1 MNSFIPPIAPDMR
14 MPIRRLLACSLLA
27 CALPNAWAAGA
38 DFGNVN
44 GAVDGKPLRPVAVA
58 KPAVAKHADPIEL
71 VDGQPAARSLLRA
84 QILLERAHFS
94 PGEIDAGDGSN
105 TARAIAA
112 FQRANGFAGSGKLDD
127 ATWSALDA
135 DDAPTLGRYT
145 VTDADVAGPYVAI
158 PGSMLAKAK
167 LKKLGYGSIDEMLG
181 ERFHSSPT
189 LLHRLNP
196 GKAFVAG
203 AELLVPKIDAAPLAA
218 PSRVLVLGDDYSV
231 NLVDA
236 DGRIYARFPA
246 TYGSVHDPLPVGDWD
261 IRGVWRNPT
270 YHYNPA
276 LFWDGNRSDP
286 KATIQPGPNNPVGVA
301 WISLSKP
308 HVGIHGTPEP
318 ARISKTQS
326 HGCIRLTNWSVLQV
340 AAAVGAGTP
349 VMISETMPP
358 ADAMRTAAMPIA
370 PSQAPLPT
378 PATPAPAEPAAMPA
392 TPSVEAPAAPTS
404 TGMPAPST
412 VPAPST
418 DAMPLPAT
426 QPQATPAPVE
436 PEMDAESPAQPA
448 PAPEE
453 PDPASRP
460 PGG

>member
-1 MNSFIPPIAPDMR
+1 MR
-14 MPIRRLLACSLLA
+14 LPLRPALACTLLA
-27 CALPNAWAAGA
+27 CALPNAWAGV
-38 DFGNVN
+38 DFGNVH
-44 GAVDGKPLRPVAVA
+44 GSIDGRALRPATQA
-58 KPAVAKHADPIEL
+58 SPQASKDAGPIAL
-71 VDGQPAARSLLRA
+71 VDGQLPERSLLRA

-105 TARAIAA
+105 TVRAIAA
-112 FQRANGFAGSGKLDD
+112 FQRANAMAGSGKLDD
-127 ATWSALDA
+127 ATWAALDSDSVPALDRYAITEA
-135 DDAPTLGRYT
+135 DA
-145 VTDADVAGPYVAI
+145 VGPYVSV

-203 AELLVPKIDAAPLAA
+203 TELVVPRIDATLLAA

-231 NLVDA
+231 NLVDN

-246 TYGSVHDPLPVGDWD
+246 TYGSIHDPLPVGDWG
-261 IRGVWRNPT
+261 ILGVWRNPT

-276 LFWDGNRSDP
+276 LFWDGNQRDS

-318 ARISKTQS
+318 SRISKTQS

-340 AAAVGAGTP
+340 ASAIGAGTP
-349 VMISETMPP
+349 VLISETMPSP
-358 ADAMRTAAMPIA
+358 EVLRAPVASAPTAA
-370 PSQAPLPT
+370 QAPLPT
-378 PATPAPAEPAAMPA
+378 PATLPAPATVAMPA
-392 TPSVEAPAAPTS
+392 PAQAPANAN
-404 TGMPAPST
+404 MPAPST
-412 VPAPST
+412 FPPPPD
-418 DAMPLPAT
+418 DAMPVPAS
-426 QPQATPAPVE
+426 QPQSAPPPPTTPDESQPV
-436 PEMDAESPAQPA
+436 QP
-448 PAPEE
+448 PL
-453 PDPASRP
+453 R
-460 PGG
+460 

>member
-1 MNSFIPPIAPDMR
+1 MDIHPSNLDPDMR
-14 MPIRRLLACSLLA
+14 MPVRRFLALSLLA
-27 CALPNAWAAGA
+27 CALPNAWAAGV

-44 GAVDGKPLRPVAVA
+44 GAVDGKALRPVTQANPQAA
-58 KPAVAKHADPIEL
+58 KNAGPIAL
-71 VDGQPAARSLLRA
+71 VDGELPERSLLRA

-94 PGEIDAGDGSN
+94 PGEIDAGEGSN
-105 TARAIAA
+105 TSRAIAA
-112 FQRANGFAGSGKLDD
+112 FQRANGLSGSGVLDD
-127 ATWSALDA
+127 ATWAALDA
-135 DDAPTLGRYT
+135 DAVPTLGSY
-145 VTDADVAGPYVAI
+145 VITDADIAGPYVAV

-203 AELLVPKIDAAPLAA
+203 TELVVPKIDAAPLAT

-231 NLVDA
+231 NLVDNE
-236 DGRIYARFPA
+236 GRIYARFPA

-286 KATIQPGPNNPVGVA
+286 KATVQPGPNNPVGVA

-318 ARISKTQS
+318 SRISKTQS

-340 AAAVGAGTP
+340 ASAIGAGTP
-349 VMISETMPP
+349 VLISETMPSSDTLRAPMASAP
-358 ADAMRTAAMPIA
+358 AAT
-370 PSQAPLPT
+370 LPT
-378 PATPAPAEPAAMPA
+378 PATQTMPAPATVSAPMPEPSSLETNAPVPA
-392 TPSVEAPAAPTS
+392 
-404 TGMPAPST
+404 T
-412 VPAPST
+412 VPAPPT
-418 DAMPLPAT
+418 EAMPQPQTQPTPPPPPAT
-426 QPQATPAPVE
+426 PDE
-436 PEMDAESPAQPA
+436 AQPA
-448 PAPEE
+448 PP
-453 PDPASRP
+453 PA
-460 PGG
+460 G

>member
-1 MNSFIPPIAPDMR
+1 MEHDPRTRDPDMR
-14 MPIRRLLACSLLA
+14 TVRRRILATALLA

-44 GAVDGKPLRPVAVA
+44 GAVDGKPLRPPAAADAPPA
-58 KPAVAKHADPIEL
+58 KNAGPIAL
-71 VDGQPAARSLLRA
+71 VDGQPPQRSLLRA

-105 TARAIAA
+105 TRRAIAA
-112 FQRANGFAGSGKLDD
+112 FQRSRGLPASGELDD
-127 ATWSALDA
+127 ATWTALDA
-135 DDAPTLGRYT
+135 DTDPALRGYAITAADA
-145 VTDADVAGPYVAI
+145 AGPYVSV

-203 AELLVPKIDAAPLAA
+203 TELAVPRIDAAPLPA

-246 TYGSVHDPLPVGDWD
+246 TYGSVHDPLPVGNWD
-261 IRGVWRNPT
+261 ILGVWRNPT

-286 KATIQPGPNNPVGVA
+286 KATIQAGPNNPVGVA

-318 ARISKTQS
+318 SRISKTQS

-340 AAAVGAGTP
+340 ASAVGAGTP
-349 VMISETMPP
+349 VLISQAMPSPDTLRASILSVPAATPGEAPLPPPATQAPPAPTEPAASGPVPTPEPPP
-358 ADAMRTAAMPIA
+358 ADANAPVPSSLAPPPADALPVPQTAP
-370 PSQAPLPT
+370 PP
-378 PATPAPAEPAAMPA
+378 PAPATIPD
-392 TPSVEAPAAPTS
+392 EA
-404 TGMPAPST
+404 
-412 VPAPST
+412 
-418 DAMPLPAT
+418 
-426 QPQATPAPVE
+426 QQ
-436 PEMDAESPAQPA
+436 A
-448 PAPEE
+448 PAP
-453 PDPASRP
+453 
-460 PGG
+460 PGA

>member
-1 MNSFIPPIAPDMR
+1 MTPIPPTIAPDMHA
-14 MPIRRLLACSLLA
+14 PIRRLLAFSLLA
-27 CALPNAWAAGA
+27 CALPNAWAAA
-38 DFGNVN
+38 VDFGNVN
-44 GAVDGKPLRPVAVA
+44 GAVDGKPLRPVARPNPQA
-58 KPAVAKHADPIEL
+58 TKNTGPIEL
-71 VDGQPAARSLLRA
+71 VDGQPPERSLLRA

-105 TARAIAA
+105 TVRAIAA
-112 FQRANGFAGSGKLDD
+112 FQRANGLAGSGKLDD
-127 ATWSALDA
+127 ATWAALDA
-135 DDAPTLGRYT
+135 DATPALDRY
-145 VTDADVAGPYVAI
+145 VLTDADVAGPYVSV

-167 LKKLGYGSIDEMLG
+167 LKKLGYGSLDEMLG

-203 AELLVPKIDAAPLAA
+203 TELLVPKIDAAPLAA

-231 NLVDA
+231 NLVDN

-276 LFWDGNRSDP
+276 LFWDGNPRDS

-318 ARISKTQS
+318 SRISKTQS

-349 VMISETMPP
+349 VLISETMPSP
-358 ADAMRTAAMPIA
+358 ETLRAPVAAQ
-370 PSQAPLPT
+370 PSLPT
-378 PATPAPAEPAAMPA
+378 PATLPAPATTAEPTPADATMPVPATIPPPAEAMPM
-392 TPSVEAPAAPTS
+392 PSTAPAP
-404 TGMPAPST
+404 P
-412 VPAPST
+412 V
-418 DAMPLPAT
+418 DAM
-426 QPQATPAPVE
+426 
-436 PEMDAESPAQPA
+436 PA
-448 PAPEE
+448 PAPQPAE
-453 PDPASRP
+453 PQPTPPPPPA
-460 PGG
+460 G

>member
-1 MNSFIPPIAPDMR
+1 MR
-14 MPIRRLLACSLLA
+14 PSIHRVFAFSLLA
-27 CALPNAWAAGA
+27 CALPQAWATGV
-38 DFGNVN
+38 DFGNVRS
-44 GAVDGKPLRPVAVA
+44 AVDGKLRQPP
-58 KPAVAKHADPIEL
+58 PAATPKMPGPIEL
-71 VDGQPAARSLLRA
+71 VDGELPERSLLRA

-105 TARAIAA
+105 TVRAIAA

-135 DDAPTLGRYT
+135 DSAPTLDRYT
-145 VTDADVAGPYVAI
+145 ITDADVAGPYVAV

-167 LKKLGYGSIDEMLG
+167 LQKLGYGSIDEMLG

-196 GKAFVAG
+196 GTRFVAG
-203 AELLVPKIDAAPLAA
+203 SEIVVPRIDAPPLAA

-231 NLVDA
+231 NLVDG

-246 TYGSVHDPLPVGDWD
+246 TYGSTHDPLPVGDWD

-276 LFWDGNRSDP
+276 LFWDGNPRDSR
-286 KATIQPGPNNPVGVA
+286 ATIQPGPNNPVGVA

-318 ARISKTQS
+318 SRISKTQS

-349 VMISETMPP
+349 VMISETLPA
-358 ADAMRTAAMPIA
+358 ADAMR
-370 PSQAPLPT
+370 
-378 PATPAPAEPAAMPA
+378 APAEPTSAPVEISLPAPA
-392 TPSVEAPAAPTS
+392 TQTPPASSEPAPSATD
-404 TGMPAPST
+404 TNLPAPST
-412 VPAPST
+412 VPAPPNEALPQTAPPST
-418 DAMPLPAT
+418 TPADT
-426 QPQATPAPVE
+426 QPPTPA
-436 PEMDAESPAQPA
+436 
-448 PAPEE
+448 
-453 PDPASRP
+453 
-460 PGG
+460 G

>member
-1 MNSFIPPIAPDMR
+1 MR
-14 MPIRRLLACSLLA
+14 LPLHHALAFSLLA
-27 CALPNAWAAGA
+27 CALPNAWAAGI

-44 GAVDGKPLRPVAVA
+44 GAVDGKLRAPPPAAA
-58 KPAVAKHADPIEL
+58 KPPPAPLL
-71 VDGQPAARSLLRA
+71 VDGQLPERSLLRA

-105 TARAIAA
+105 TVRAIAA
-112 FQRANGFAGSGKLDD
+112 FQRANGFAGTGKLDD
-127 ATWSALDA
+127 ATWAALDA
-135 DDAPTLGRYT
+135 DATPVLDRYT
-145 VTDADVAGPYVAI
+145 PTDADVAGPYVSV

-203 AELLVPKIDAAPLAA
+203 TELLVPKIDAAPLAA

-231 NLVDA
+231 NLVDN

-340 AAAVGAGTP
+340 ASALGAGTP
-349 VMISETMPP
+349 VLISETMPSSETLRASMAAAP
-358 ADAMRTAAMPIA
+358 ATVET
-370 PSQAPLPT
+370 PLPT
-378 PATPAPAEPAAMPA
+378 PATLPTSATLPTPASTTVPAPAA
-392 TPSVEAPAAPTS
+392 TPTEANMPVAPS
-404 TGMPAPST
+404 TLPPPPTDAMPAPST
-412 VPAPST
+412 VPPPPT
-418 DAMPLPAT
+418 DAMP
-426 QPQATPAPVE
+426 TPAPQTAE
-436 PEMDAESPAQPA
+436 PQST
-448 PAPEE
+448 
-453 PDPASRP
+453 P
-460 PGG
+460 PPPTSG

>member
-1 MNSFIPPIAPDMR
+1 MMRMDILHSNRDPDMR
-14 MPIRRLLACSLLA
+14 TPVRRLLAVSFLA
-27 CALPNAWAAGA
+27 CALPNAWAAGV
-38 DFGNVN
+38 DFGNVH
-44 GAVDGKPLRPVAVA
+44 GAVDGKALRPALQANQPA
-58 KPAVAKHADPIEL
+58 KDAGPIAL
-71 VDGQPAARSLLRA
+71 VDGQLPERSLLRA

-105 TARAIAA
+105 TVRAIAA
-112 FQRANGFAGSGKLDD
+112 FQRANGLSGNGTLDD

-135 DDAPTLGRYT
+135 DAAPTLDRYT
-145 VTDADVAGPYVAI
+145 VTDVDAAGPYVSV
-158 PGSMLAKAK
+158 PGSMLAKAR

-203 AELLVPKIDAAPLAA
+203 AELVVPKIDAMPLAA
-218 PSRVLVLGDDYSV
+218 PSHVLVLGDDYSV
-231 NLVDA
+231 NLVDG

-261 IRGVWRNPT
+261 ILGVWRNPT

-276 LFWDGNRSDP
+276 LFWDGNPRDS

-318 ARISKTQS
+318 SRISKTQS

-340 AAAVGAGTP
+340 ASAIGTGTP
-349 VMISETMPP
+349 VLISETMPSSESLRARMASAPAPTSTTLPASASQAMPAPASEAVPMPEPPQAETNTPAPASVPAPP
-358 ADAMRTAAMPIA
+358 ADAMPAGMPE
-370 PSQAPLPT
+370 PVPP
-378 PATPAPAEPAAMPA
+378 PAPKPPEQ
-392 TPSVEAPAAPTS
+392 
-404 TGMPAPST
+404 
-412 VPAPST
+412 
-418 DAMPLPAT
+418 T
-426 QPQATPAPVE
+426 QPPPPA
-436 PEMDAESPAQPA
+436 
-448 PAPEE
+448 
-453 PDPASRP
+453 
-460 PGG
+460 G

>member
-1 MNSFIPPIAPDMR
+1 MR
-14 MPIRRLLACSLLA
+14 LPFRHALAFSLLA
-27 CALPNAWAAGA
+27 SALPNAWAAGV
-38 DFGNVN
+38 DFGNVH
-44 GAVDGKPLRPVAVA
+44 GAVDGKALRPAA
-58 KPAVAKHADPIEL
+58 QANPQASKNTGPIPL
-71 VDGQPAARSLLRA
+71 VDGQLPERSLLRA

-105 TARAIAA
+105 TMRAIAA
-112 FQRANGFAGSGKLDD
+112 FQRANGFAGTGKLDD
-127 ATWSALDA
+127 ATWAALDA
-135 DDAPTLGRYT
+135 DSVPVLDRYT
-145 VTDADVAGPYVAI
+145 ITGADMTGPYISV

-181 ERFHSSPT
+181 ERFHSSPA

-203 AELLVPKIDAAPLAA
+203 TELTVPKIDAAPLAA

-231 NLVDA
+231 NLVDG

-246 TYGSVHDPLPVGDWD
+246 TYGSIHDPLPVGDWD

-276 LFWDGNRSDP
+276 LFWDGNQRDS

-318 ARISKTQS
+318 SRISKTQS

-340 AAAVGAGTP
+340 ASAIGAGTP
-349 VMISETMPP
+349 VLISETMPSP
-358 ADAMRTAAMPIA
+358 DTLRAPGASAPIA
-370 PSQAPLPT
+370 TQAALPT
-378 PATPAPAEPAAMPA
+378 PATLATPASADDLAPAAMPA
-392 TPSVEAPAAPTS
+392 DANRPAPSPTAPPPADA
-404 TGMPAPST
+404 MPAPST
-412 VPAPST
+412 IPAPPANAMPAPS
-418 DAMPLPAT
+418 
-426 QPQATPAPVE
+426 
-436 PEMDAESPAQPA
+436 QPA
-448 PAPEE
+448 PTPPAPQ
-453 PDPASRP
+453 DQVQPAAP
-460 PGG
+460 PAG

>member
-1 MNSFIPPIAPDMR
+1 MIPPIPHGPNMR
-14 MPIRRLLACSLLA
+14 LPLRHALAFSLLA
-27 CALPNAWAAGA
+27 CALPNAWAAGV
-38 DFGNVN
+38 DFGNVH
-44 GAVDGKPLRPVAVA
+44 GAVDGKLRTPPPAATKLPPAPL
-58 KPAVAKHADPIEL
+58 L
-71 VDGQPAARSLLRA
+71 VDGQLPERSLLRA

-105 TARAIAA
+105 TMRAIAA
-112 FQRANGFAGSGKLDD
+112 FQRANGFAGTGKLDD
-127 ATWSALDA
+127 ATWAALDA
-135 DDAPTLGRYT
+135 DATPVLDRYT
-145 VTDADVAGPYVAI
+145 ITGADIAGPYVSV
-158 PGSMLAKAK
+158 PGGMLAKAK

-181 ERFHSSPT
+181 ERFHSSPA

-203 AELLVPKIDAAPLAA
+203 TELTVPRIDAAPLAA

-246 TYGSVHDPLPVGDWD
+246 TYGSIHDPLPVGDWD

-276 LFWDGNRSDP
+276 LFWDGNQRDS

-318 ARISKTQS
+318 SRISKTQS

-340 AAAVGAGTP
+340 ASAIGAGTP
-349 VMISETMPP
+349 VLISETMPSP
-358 ADAMRTAAMPIA
+358 DTLRAPVASSAIA
-370 PSQAPLPT
+370 TQAPLPT
-378 PATPAPAEPAAMPA
+378 LATPATAAEPAPAAMPTDA
-392 TPSVEAPAAPTS
+392 N
-404 TGMPAPST
+404 MPAPST
-412 VPAPST
+412 IAPPPAEAMPAPST
-418 DAMPLPAT
+418 IPAPPADAMPAPL
-426 QPQATPAPVE
+426 QPP
-436 PEMDAESPAQPA
+436 PA
-448 PAPEE
+448 PAPAA
-453 PDPASRP
+453 PQDQVQPAAP
-460 PGG
+460 PAG

>member
-1 MNSFIPPIAPDMR
+1 MTQAPIIHVPAMR
-14 MPIRRLLACSLLA
+14 HPFRHALAFSLLA
-27 CALPNAWAAGA
+27 CALPQARATGA
-38 DFGNVN
+38 DFGNVRS
-44 GAVDGKPLRPVAVA
+44 AVDGNPRQPP
-58 KPAVAKHADPIEL
+58 PAAMPKAPAPIGL
-71 VDGQPAARSLLRA
+71 VDGELPERSLLRA

-135 DDAPTLGRYT
+135 DGAPTLDRYT
-145 VTDADVAGPYVAI
+145 ITDADIAGPYVSV

-181 ERFHSSPT
+181 ERFHSSPA

-203 AELLVPKIDAAPLAA
+203 TELVVPKIDAAPLAA

-276 LFWDGNRSDP
+276 LFWDGNLRDS

-318 ARISKTQS
+318 SRISKTQS

-349 VMISETMPP
+349 VMISATMPD
-358 ADAMRTAAMPIA
+358 AEAMRGPVEPA
-370 PSQAPLPT
+370 PAPVEISLPT
-378 PATPAPAEPAAMPA
+378 PATQSMPTPTEPASMPE
-392 TPSVEAPAAPTS
+392 PSPTDADA
-404 TGMPAPST
+404 PAPST
-412 VPAPST
+412 IPPPPV
-418 DAMPLPAT
+418 DAMPPPPQPRAAPPLPAT
-426 QPQATPAPVE
+426 PDET
-436 PEMDAESPAQPA
+436 QPA
-448 PAPEE
+448 PP
-453 PDPASRP
+453 PA
-460 PGG
+460 G

>member
-1 MNSFIPPIAPDMR
+1 MNAHPSNRDPDMR
-14 MPIRRLLACSLLA
+14 MPTRRFLALSLLA
-27 CALPNAWAAGA
+27 CALPNAWAAGV
-38 DFGNVN
+38 DFGNVH
-44 GAVDGKPLRPVAVA
+44 GAVDGKALRPAPQANPQAA
-58 KPAVAKHADPIEL
+58 KNAGPIAL
-71 VDGQPAARSLLRA
+71 VDGELPERSLLRA

-94 PGEIDAGDGSN
+94 PGEIDAGEGSN
-105 TARAIAA
+105 TTRAIAA

-127 ATWSALDA
+127 ATWAALDA
-135 DDAPTLGRYT
+135 DTAPTLDRYT
-145 VTDADVAGPYVAI
+145 ITDADAAGPYVSV

-167 LKKLGYGSIDEMLG
+167 LKKLGYGSLDEMLG

-203 AELLVPKIDAAPLAA
+203 TELLVPKIDATPLAA
-218 PSRVLVLGDDYSV
+218 ASRILVLGDDYSV
-231 NLVDA
+231 NLVDD

-286 KATIQPGPNNPVGVA
+286 KATVQPGPNNPVGVA

-318 ARISKTQS
+318 SRISKTQS

-340 AAAVGAGTP
+340 ASAIGTGTP
-349 VMISETMPP
+349 VLISETMPG
-358 ADAMRTAAMPIA
+358 AEAMRGPAGTMP
-370 PSQAPLPT
+370 PGEAPLPT
-378 PATPAPAEPAAMPA
+378 PTTTTMPATAEPAPMPEPPANDTTAPASSTMPAPAPAEGLP
-392 TPSVEAPAAPTS
+392 TPQ
-404 TGMPAPST
+404 T
-412 VPAPST
+412 VP
-418 DAMPLPAT
+418 
-426 QPQATPAPVE
+426 
-436 PEMDAESPAQPA
+436 QPA
-448 PAPEE
+448 VLVETQAPPPA
-453 PDPASRP
+453 
-460 PGG
+460 G